1 MLETGVC
8 IGTYAEQLFT
18 VDMSKIIIMIIMI
31 MMIIIIIIIIIIT
44 IIITT
49 TIATTKNKTKQIKF
63 CGVYF
68 NNKLVW

>member
-31 MMIIIIIIIIIIT
+31 MIIIIIIIIIT